1 MHSRLIGNITKLPG
15 ITVFCFFQ
23 HVSNEVI
30 LSSWNNYRY
39 VDLQLDKLFVFRSTK
54 VWPSEVERR
63 KGNDGDNAALQT
75 GEKGGHHIWVCI
87 FYILEK
93 LCFWLSFFNLDID
106 LIWKQLSTHNEFQIL
121 IIS

>member
-63 KGNDGDNAALQT
+63 KGNDGDNATLQT

-87 FYILEK
+87 F
-93 LCFWLSFFNLDID
+93 
-106 LIWKQLSTHNEFQIL
+106 
-121 IIS
+121 